1 MKLLASPIILLTIT
15 VGLYWLSKYIQNKT
29 NSVILNPIMLT
40 VTAIIVILKLTGI
53 SYETYSEG
61 GKYIEFF
68 LKPSIVALGVPL
80 YLQISKIKKQM
91 IPILVS
97 QLVGS
102 VVGISSGV
110 LIAQYLGVS
119 REVMLS
125 IAPKS
130 VTTPIALDIS
140 SSIGG
145 IPSLTSSMVIFVGF
159 FGAVVG
165 FKLLQ
170 FFKITN
176 PISKSLAMGT
186 ASHGIGTAESLSISQ
201 RYGAYSS
208 LGLILNG
215 LFTAILTPIVL
226 AFLGII

>member
-15 VGLYWLSKYIQNKT
+15 VGLYWLSKKLQEKT
-29 NSVILNPIMLT
+29 QSVFLNPILIT
-40 VTAIIVILKLTGI
+40 VTAIIILLKLTGI

-80 YLQISKIKKQM
+80 YLQLNKIKKQM
-91 IPILVS
+91 IPIIVS
-97 QLVGS
+97 QLVGA
-102 VVGISSGV
+102 VIGISTGV
-110 LIAQYLGVS
+110 LIAKYLGVS

-140 SSIGG
+140 TSIGG

-165 FKLLQ
+165 FKLLSL
-170 FFKITN
+170 FNITN

-186 ASHGIGTAESLSISQ
+186 ACHGIGTAESLAISQ

-215 LFTAILTPIVL
+215 LFTAVLTPVVL
-226 AFLGII
+226 ALLGII